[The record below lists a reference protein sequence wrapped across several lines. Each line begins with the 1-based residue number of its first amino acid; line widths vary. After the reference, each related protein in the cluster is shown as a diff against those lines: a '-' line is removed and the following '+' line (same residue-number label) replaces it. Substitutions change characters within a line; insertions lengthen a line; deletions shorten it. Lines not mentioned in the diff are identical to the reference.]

1 MKLGPVIEIK
11 KRNKATSKKFAY
23 DVMSASC
30 SVIVIFPIYGQFG
43 AIEQSGSR
51 IPDA

>member
-1 MKLGPVIEIK
+1 MKLGPVIKIN
-11 KRNKATSKKFAY
+11 KRNKATSKNLAY

-30 SVIVIFPIYGQFG
+30 NVIIIFPIYGQFG
-43 AIEQSGSR
+43 AIEQSGRR